1 MISGEEIGSTFGD
14 LDRIINYL
22 SDCGDYPYLNSEDR
36 FKYAIEIQR
45 NMVLKKQTNILNEA
59 LGLDFPNHGE
69 IPVLEGIVAELR
81 TLNLK
86 D

>member
-1 MISGEEIGSTFGD
+1 MIDGNMLGSTFGD

-22 SDCGDYPYLNSEDR
+22 SNCGDYPYLNSEDR

-45 NMVLKKQTNILNEA
+45 NMILKKQTNILNDA

-81 TLNLK
+81 RLNVK

>member
-14 LDRIINYL
+14 LDRIIKYL
-22 SDCGDYPYLNSEDR
+22 FDCGDYSYLNSEDR

-45 NMVLKKQTNILNEA
+45 NMILKKQTNILNEA

-69 IPVLEGIVAELR
+69 IPVLEGIVSELR
-81 TLNLK
+81 RLNLK

>member
-45 NMVLKKQTNILNEA
+45 NMILKKQTNILNDA

-69 IPVLEGIVAELR
+69 IPVLEGIVSELR
-81 TLNLK
+81 RLNLK